1 MTSLHALL
9 LAVSLTGA
17 SDATLLDF
25 HSPHC
30 GPCQSM
36 ATTIHRLEKS
46 GYAVRRIDVEQQTHM
61 AQRYGVRAVPCF
73 VMLANGREVD
83 RVEGPTSYERLQQ
96 MFARAGVSTPGGT
109 NSNGLPALSQMA
121 GPPPAAAGAASGLHA
136 SGPDSAAGRSAGIVQ
151 PARFRGQSPDDPTT
165 ENAAPHDLEALAQ
178 AALRATVRLRVEDE
192 GGQSWGTGTI
202 IDVHGNDALVVT
214 CGHLFRESKWQG
226 KITAELFTPDAKGPL
241 PGELIAYEAAERD
254 IALVSIRLNTP
265 VNSVRVAA
273 AGRQGAKGD
282 RVFSIGCNH
291 GEAPTIRHSHVTA
304 VNKYVGPA
312 NIEVAGE
319 PVDGRSGGGLFAA
332 DGTLIGICNA
342 ADPQDKEGI
351 YAALDTIHWQL
362 TEVGQARVFDPRQA
376 SPPPARLAG
385 QPGDNRRAPAAATA
399 IPNAVHNGT
408 TSRSPDNRLAD
419 TLAAGNSDTEVI
431 CIVRR
436 KDQPQGQILVLDQLP
451 PHLIQQLLDA
461 SRNQTAPPQERGPII
476 RAQSQDN
483 HPAYR

>member
-9 LAVSLTGA
+9 LAVTLTGA

-36 ATTIHRLEKS
+36 APTISRLEKD
-46 GYAVRRIDVEQQTHM
+46 GFAVRRIDVGEQPHV

-73 VMLANGREVD
+73 VMLADGREVD

-96 MFARAGVSTPGGT
+96 MYARAGVATPTGVANPAGIAQKDP
-109 NSNGLPALSQMA
+109 SNP
-121 GPPPAAAGAASGLHA
+121 
-136 SGPDSAAGRSAGIVQ
+136 SAAMVQ
-151 PARFRGQSPDDPTT
+151 PARFRGQSPDPVAQ
-165 ENAAPHDLEALAQ
+165 NAAPRDLESLAQ
-178 AALRATVRLRVEDE
+178 AALQATVRLRVEDD

-202 IDVHGNDALVVT
+202 IDVHGSEALVVT
-214 CGHLFRESKWQG
+214 CGHLFRESRGRG
-226 KITAELFTPDAKGPL
+226 KITAELFTPGAKEPL
-241 PGELIAYEAAERD
+241 PGELIAYDADERD
-254 IALVSIRLNTP
+254 IGLVSIRLDMP
-265 VNSVRVAA
+265 VQPVRVAA

-362 TEVGQARVFDPRQA
+362 TEVGQSRVFDPQQA
-376 SPPPARLAG
+376 GPPPTRFAG
-385 QPGDNRRAPAAATA
+385 PSGGERRGPAAATA
-399 IPNAVHNGT
+399 IPNAVHNGSA
-408 TSRSPDNRLAD
+408 TSRSNDNRLAD
-419 TLAAGNSDTEVI
+419 VLAAGNSDTEVI

-436 KDQPQGQILVLDQLP
+436 KDQPQGQVLVLDQLP

-461 SRNQTAPPQERGPII
+461 SRNQTASPQERGPII